1 MRIVLDTNVLISGL
15 ISASDPSARAVDLWV
30 EGAVQVVVSPPI
42 VSEHFGVFL
51 RPKFEATGTVG
62 GRQEVL
68 ERLISLPNT
77 LVIVPEGRVICV
89 GEDPSDDRF
98 LECAKAGRAGYIV
111 SGDEHLLSLGVFE
124 GIPIVNPGR
133 FIEMMK
139 ISLST

>member
-1 MRIVLDTNVLISGL
+1 MRVVLDTNVLISGL
-15 ISASDPSARAVDLWV
+15 ISASGPPAKAVDLWV
-30 EGAVQVVVSPPI
+30 EGTIQVVVSPPI
-42 VSEHFGVFL
+42 VSEYFGVFL
-51 RPKFEATGTVG
+51 RPKFEATGPVG

-98 LECAKAGRAGYIV
+98 LECAKTGAADYIV

-124 GIPIVNPGR
+124 GIPIVSRR
-133 FIEMMK
+133 FIEMMNARR
-139 ISLST
+139 